1 MYLAHHGIKGQK
13 WGVRRYQNSDG
24 TLTEEGKKRY
34 IKRDTIIGGTVGA
47 AVGGY
52 AGAIAGAGIFG
63 VINPA
68 AAVSAGAAY
77 AAALGG
83 VSLGSVMAYSNA
95 KASRASAKRLLET
108 HPNITNK
115 ELVKACLGQSSAQY
129 NSQAARVHQQFM
141 RQNEINNFTMYQL
154 GIY

>member
-1 MYLAHHGIKGQK
+1 MYLMHYGIKGQK
-13 WGVRRYQNSDG
+13 WGVRRYQNPDG
-24 TLTEEGKKRY
+24 TLTDAGKKRY
-34 IKRDTIIGGTVGA
+34 IKRETIIGGTVGA

-52 AGAIAGAGIFG
+52 GGAIAGAGIFG
-63 VINPA
+63 IINPA

-95 KASRASAKRLLET
+95 KASRDSAKSLLEA

-115 ELVKACLGQSSAQY
+115 ELVKACLGLSSAQF
-129 NSQAARVHQQFM
+129 NSEAAQVHQQFM
-141 RQNEINNFTMYQL
+141 RQNEINNFTMHQL